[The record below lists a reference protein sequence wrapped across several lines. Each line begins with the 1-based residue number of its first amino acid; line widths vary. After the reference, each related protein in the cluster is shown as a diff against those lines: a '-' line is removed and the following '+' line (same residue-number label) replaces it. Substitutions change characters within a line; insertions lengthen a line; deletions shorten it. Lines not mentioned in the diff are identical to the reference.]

1 MKKIVKRSLALF
13 LTMVMLSSNVMT
25 AVAQPATEAG
35 GGN

>member
-1 MKKIVKRSLALF
+1 MKRMMKRSLALF
-13 LTMVMLSSNVMT
+13 LALLMLSSNVMT